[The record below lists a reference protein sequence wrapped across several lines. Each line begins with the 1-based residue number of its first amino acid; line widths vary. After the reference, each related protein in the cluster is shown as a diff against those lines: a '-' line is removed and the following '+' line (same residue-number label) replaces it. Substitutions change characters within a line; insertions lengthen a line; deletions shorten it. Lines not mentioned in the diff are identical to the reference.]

1 MQPRIWP
8 VAIGELCQSRTWRLN
23 LKLANIS
30 TGNNLAHEPRRSM
43 TLSLLMLFL
52 LTPILP
58 RAQAQEFA
66 FKRLNPPGSTY
77 SFAFGLN
84 NNGKVVG
91 SFVSAKNVYEGFIY
105 DGATYKEFV
114 FSKSA
119 SLTQANG
126 VNDDDIVVG
135 DYIGTDQLSH
145 GFFLRD
151 GKLSRFD
158 ASGKRRLDLY
168 LAINNAGNFVG
179 YSQKQGERAIAYV
192 NLGGTVEQ
200 FTFQGNYT
208 FAFGIDS
215 KNEIVGWFI
224 DSSFLVHGFYRGAG
238 GKMTQIDYPG
248 AATTSCLGINDLGEI
263 TGLYVDTNNV
273 SHGFVR
279 KKGKFRTVRLPDVA
293 GINNAGVFV
302 GSYIAKN
309 NKNYGYIATP
319 Q

>member
-1 MQPRIWP
+1 
-8 VAIGELCQSRTWRLN
+8 

-30 TGNNLAHEPRRSM
+30 TGNNLAHEPRKSM
-43 TLSLLMLFL
+43 ALSLLMLFL
-52 LTPILP
+52 LTLTLP
-58 RAQAQEFA
+58 HAQAQKFTL
-66 FKRLNPPGSTY
+66 KRLNPPGSTY

-91 SFVSAKNVYEGFIY
+91 SFVNARNVYEGFIY
-105 DGATYKEFV
+105 DGATYKEI
-114 FSKSA
+114 SQSA

-126 VNDDDIVVG
+126 VNDNNIVVG
-135 DYIGTDQLSH
+135 DYIGKDQLSH

-151 GKLSRFD
+151 GQFIAFD
-158 ASGKRRLDLY
+158 ASGNNVSTY
-168 LAINNAGNFVG
+168 IYAINNAGNFVG
-179 YSQKQGERAIAYV
+179 YTQKQGERANAYV
-192 NLGGTVEQ
+192 HLGGTVKH

-215 KNEIVGWFI
+215 KNEVVGWFI

-248 AATTSCLGINDLGEI
+248 AATTELLGINDSGEI
-263 TGLYVDTNNV
+263 TGLYVDTKNV
-273 SHGFVR
+273 AHGFVR
-279 KKGKFRTVRLPDVA
+279 DKGKFRTVSLPDVA
-293 GINNAGVFV
+293 GMNNAGVFV

-309 NKNYGYIATP
+309 KKNYGYIATP